1 MKIQRNIRVLYVE
14 PYKLPTE
21 MIIKNNLSEKRNLV
35 KGNIEYSYMSDDYN
49 VALICNEEGKL
60 NGMPMNR
67 DIGHD
72 IIFGPFLIVGD
83 NNSGEDRSL
92 SKEQINK
99 YKEHFNELSILKTY
113 DKVQKIINE
122 KKKKIL
128 KCKGG

>member
-49 VALICNEEGKL
+49 VTLICNEEGKL

-113 DKVQKIINE
+113 DKVQKIINDKKE
-122 KKKKIL
+122 KNIEM
-128 KCKGG
+128 

>member
-1 MKIQRNIRVLYVE
+1 MIKIQRNIRVLYVE

-21 MIIKNNLSEKRNLV
+21 MIIKNNLFEKRNLV
-35 KGNIEYSYMSDDYN
+35 KGDIEYSYMSDDYN
-49 VALICNEEGKL
+49 VALICNEEGKI

-99 YKEHFNELSILKTY
+99 YKEYFNELSILKTY
-113 DKVQKIINE
+113 YKVQKIINDKKE
-122 KKKKIL
+122 KNIEM
-128 KCKGG
+128 

>member
-14 PYKLPTE
+14 PYKVPTE

-49 VALICNEEGKL
+49 VALICNEEGKI

-113 DKVQKIINE
+113 DKVQKIINDKKE
-122 KKKKIL
+122 KNIEM
-128 KCKGG
+128 

>member
-14 PYKLPTE
+14 PYKVPTE

-35 KGNIEYSYMSDDYN
+35 KGDIEYSYMSDDYN
-49 VALICNEEGKL
+49 VALICNEEGKI

-113 DKVQKIINE
+113 DKVQKIINNKKE
-122 KKKKIL
+122 KNIEM
-128 KCKGG
+128 

>member
-14 PYKLPTE
+14 PYKVPTE

-35 KGNIEYSYMSDDYN
+35 KGDIEYSYMSDDYN
-49 VALICNEEGKL
+49 VALICNEEGKI

-113 DKVQKIINE
+113 DKVQKIINDKKE
-122 KKKKIL
+122 KNIEM
-128 KCKGG
+128 

>member
-35 KGNIEYSYMSDDYN
+35 KGDIEYSYMSDDYN
-49 VALICNEEGKL
+49 VALICNEEGKI

-99 YKEHFNELSILKTY
+99 YKKHFNELSILKTY
-113 DKVQKIINE
+113 DKVQKIINNKKE
-122 KKKKIL
+122 KNIEM
-128 KCKGG
+128 